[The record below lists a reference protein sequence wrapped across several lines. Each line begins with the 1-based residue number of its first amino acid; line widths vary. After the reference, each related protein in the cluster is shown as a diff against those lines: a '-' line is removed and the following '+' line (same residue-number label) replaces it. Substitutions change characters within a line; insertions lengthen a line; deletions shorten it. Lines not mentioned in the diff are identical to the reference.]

1 MKRHRI
7 LISGILLL
15 SFYCGFTQT
24 AAWKGIWQGRLQ
36 AGISLRLVFHLQ
48 QDQQGSWSALMDS
61 PDQGVTNI
69 PCKVEWITDDS
80 LALNIPSIKGS
91 LNVRKI
97 NDSSLQGTW
106 QQGVR
111 LPLLLQRAAIAWQ
124 ASRPQ
129 TPQPPFPYRS
139 DSVIIKSAATGLRYG
154 ASICY
159 PAGKGPHP
167 ALLLISGSG
176 PQNRDEELLGHKPFA
191 VLADYL
197 CRRGYIV
204 LRADDRGT
212 GQSSGDFSL
221 ANTADFCS
229 DAEAQLDWLRKQP
242 EVDTAR
248 VGVLGHSEGGLIAA
262 ILASQDKGVS
272 FIILM
277 AAPGI
282 AIDSLMAEQN
292 KALLLSSGIADPAAA
307 SYAAFYKRTVSACAT
322 APNRDSAYQLLVRQ
336 FQHWKERVP
345 KAYSIST
352 TGVYDGQSLNRWA
365 SAMVNQLYTPWFRY
379 FIQLDPASY
388 LQKIS
393 CSVLAI
399 NGSRDLQVPAISN
412 LQGIRKAL
420 EKSAAKNY
428 ELKELEGL
436 NHLFQECH
444 SCRINEYGS
453 LEESISPKA
462 LELISDWLARNMTE

>member
-1 MKRHRI
+1 M
-7 LISGILLL
+7 LLF
-15 SFYCGFTQT
+15 SFCFGFTQT
-24 AAWKGIWQGRLQ
+24 AKWQGIWQGRLQ

-48 QDQQGSWSALMDS
+48 QDEQGSWSALMDS

-69 PCKVEWITDDS
+69 ACKVDWITDDS
-80 LALNIPSIKGS
+80 LALSIPSIKGS
-91 LNVRKI
+91 LYARKI

-111 LPLLLQRAAIAWQ
+111 LPLLLRRAAKAWQ
-124 ASRPQ
+124 VSRPQ
-129 TPQPPFPYRS
+129 TPQAPFPYRT
-139 DSVIIKSAATGLRYG
+139 DSVIIKSAATGLQYG

-159 PAGKGPHP
+159 PAGEGPHP

-197 CRRGYIV
+197 CKRGYIV

-212 GQSSGDFSL
+212 GLSSGDFTS
-221 ANTADFCS
+221 ATTADFCA
-229 DAEAQLDWLRKQP
+229 DARAQLAWLKKQP

-248 VGVLGHSEGGLIAA
+248 MGLLGHSEGGLIAGM
-262 ILASQDKGVS
+262 LASQDKGIA
-272 FIILM
+272 FLILM

-292 KALLLSSGIADPAAA
+292 KAVLVSSGIVAPAAT
-307 SYAAFYKRTVSACAT
+307 SYAAFYKRAVPACAA
-322 APNRDSAYQLLVRQ
+322 APSRDSAYRFLIERFRQ
-336 FQHWKERVP
+336 WKESVP
-345 KAYSIST
+345 RAYSIST
-352 TGVYDGQSLNRWA
+352 TGVYDEQSLNRWA

-379 FIQLDPASY
+379 FIQLDPAGN

-399 NGSRDLQVPAISN
+399 NGSKDLQVPAVSN

-462 LELISDWLARNMTE
+462 LELIGDWLARNMKE